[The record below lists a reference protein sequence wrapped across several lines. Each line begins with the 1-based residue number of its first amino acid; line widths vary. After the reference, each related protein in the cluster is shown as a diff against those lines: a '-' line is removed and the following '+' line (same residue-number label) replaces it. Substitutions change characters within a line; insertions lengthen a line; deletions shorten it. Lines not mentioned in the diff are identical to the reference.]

1 MEKTE
6 KQSQVEQQ
14 EQRRKELAPAGKNM
28 ERLAAEFSADPEQI
42 LPEPGALETGRAYR
56 EKKAKP
62 LLAQIVKVLRSLYRA
77 YIDLKGKFECL
88 QGDDGRVRESN
99 ERLSDCLQELKME
112 NKTMRGVSANYER
125 VRRAFGPQ
133 EVEAAVEADKQRERA
148 EKTRK
153 RPRRCLDHDTR

>member
-1 MEKTE
+1 
-6 KQSQVEQQ
+6 
-14 EQRRKELAPAGKNM
+14 
-28 ERLAAEFSADPEQI
+28 
-42 LPEPGALETGRAYR
+42 
-56 EKKAKP
+56 
-62 LLAQIVKVLRSLYRA
+62 
-77 YIDLKGKFECL
+77 
-88 QGDDGRVRESN
+88 
-99 ERLSDCLQELKME
+99 ME